1 MIGDESSSR
10 QGPSIHE
17 TPPTCVSPY
26 LLRHMPK
33 LHSHVIFPVFLL
45 QTKLGKPRRVIA
57 PSRGAHAERAEPVG
71 PFGRRSLF
79 TGRSG
84 SPTPKSKSRPIK
96 ADYFRR
102 LARVW
107 HMQFRFAGSG
117 SSLQR
122 QLQQRLGRELCG
134 RPLISSV
141 HKMSASSNW
150 PFQLLFHSADVF
162 TLVLTVSMLT
172 TSRRPQAPQFWGNR
186 VETDCQFIS

>member
-1 MIGDESSSR
+1 MKHLQLVLAPICSVTC
-10 QGPSIHE
+10 PNSIHMSFFLYSCSR
-17 TPPTCVSPY
+17 PSLGNPAGS
-26 LLRHMPK
+26 LR
-33 LHSHVIFPVFLL
+33 
-45 QTKLGKPRRVIA
+45 R
-57 PSRGAHAERAEPVG
+57 HAELMRSV
-71 PFGRRSLF
+71 RSLL
-79 TGRSG
+79 GPLAGDRSSQDG
-84 SPTPKSKSRPIK
+84 PARQHRNHKSRPIK